1 MVRSN
6 ISRLCMVIALKINE
20 HHDNHSFFTI
30 AWNQVWGSIYF
41 YFHLYFHKKK
51 LFLTGS
57 IQKRKIRL
65 LAFKNGICHLKMAS
79 TPLYLFTFRPVTH
92 TILDALTPTYQHLL
106 PFSNKNTIINLTK
119 LLEHFAF
126 KLESILPPSIR
137 KKRDSPL
144 K

>member
-1 MVRSN
+1 
-6 ISRLCMVIALKINE
+6 
-20 HHDNHSFFTI
+20 
-30 AWNQVWGSIYF
+30 
-41 YFHLYFHKKK
+41 
-51 LFLTGS
+51 
-57 IQKRKIRL
+57 
-65 LAFKNGICHLKMAS
+65 MAS